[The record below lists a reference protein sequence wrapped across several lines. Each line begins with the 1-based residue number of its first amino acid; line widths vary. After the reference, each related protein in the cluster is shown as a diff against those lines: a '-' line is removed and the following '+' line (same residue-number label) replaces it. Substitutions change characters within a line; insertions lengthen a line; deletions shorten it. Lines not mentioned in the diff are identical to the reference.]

1 MPDAITTHSPATGEP
16 LETYAYHTDAE
27 VEAILAAAHRAAGR
41 QRETP
46 LAERAAGLRRAAAL
60 LDARRRP
67 LAELM
72 TREMGKPIAQAEAE
86 VEKCAWVCRHYAE
99 HGPAYLA
106 DESVD
111 TEAPRSLVAY
121 EPLGAVLA
129 VMPWNFPL
137 WQVFRFAAP
146 ALLAGNVGLLK
157 HATNVLGCG
166 YAIEEVLREAGFGE
180 GAFTHLVLDH
190 DRLGGVI
197 ADDRVAAVTL
207 TGSDRAGRA
216 VGRQAGEALKKT
228 VLELGGSDA
237 FLVFADA
244 DLDRAVGTAVTAR
257 TQNNGQ
263 SCIAAKRFLL
273 EAPIAE
279 AFAEAFAERMAA
291 LRVGDPM
298 DPVTEVGPLARA
310 DLRDDLHEQV
320 RQTLAEGA
328 RLLTGG
334 EVPEGSGH
342 YYPPTVLADVTSEMT
357 PYREELF
364 GPVAALSVF
373 ETEGEAVALA
383 NATPFGLGAAVFTG
397 DQARGE
403 RVARGLACGAAF
415 VNEMVK
421 SHPALPF
428 GGVKASG
435 YGRELGRAGIRE
447 FTNAKTL
454 WLA

>member
-1 MPDAITTHSPATGEP
+1 MSVTTQNPATGEP
-16 LETYAYHTDAE
+16 LETYAYHTGAE
-27 VEAILAAAHRAAGR
+27 VEALLAAAHRAAAR

-46 LAERAAGLRRAAAL
+46 LAERTAALSRAADV

-72 TREMGKPIAQAEAE
+72 TREMGKPIGQAEAE

-99 HGPAYLA
+99 HAAAYLA
-106 DESVD
+106 DEPVD

-121 EPLGAVLA
+121 EPLGVVLA

-137 WQVFRFAAP
+137 WQAIRFAAP
-146 ALLAGNVGLLK
+146 ALAAGNVGLLK

-166 YAIEEVLREAGFGE
+166 YAIEDVFREAGFPE
-180 GAFTHLVLDH
+180 GAFAHVVLEH
-190 DRLGGVI
+190 DRIGAVI
-197 ADDRVAAVTL
+197 ADERVAAVTL

-216 VGRQAGEALKKT
+216 VARQAGEALKKT

-244 DLDRAVGTAVTAR
+244 DLDRAVETAVTAR

-273 EAPIAE
+273 EAPIAD
-279 AFAEAFAERMAA
+279 AFAERFAARMEA

-298 DPVTEVGPLARA
+298 DPATDVGPLARA
-310 DLRDDLHEQV
+310 DLRDELHEQV
-320 RQTLAEGA
+320 HRTLGEGA

-334 EVPEGSGH
+334 DIPAGPGH
-342 YYPPTVLADVTSEMT
+342 FYPPTTLADVTAEMT

-364 GPVAALSVF
+364 GPVAALSTF
-373 ETEGEAVALA
+373 RTEEEAVEHA

-397 DQARGE
+397 DRQRGE
-403 RVARGLACGAAF
+403 RVARQLACGAAF

-435 YGRELGRAGIRE
+435 YGRELGRAGILE
-447 FTNAKTL
+447 FTNVKTL